1 MLSCL
6 LPTLRSKVLVYNI
19 NRNPYFRTD
28 NPAFVPTPTQTFT
41 DLNWHLN
48 LPAADPD
55 PYFDP
60 APPPFG
66 SKGNILTMR
75 RRISVRGIDRN
86 TGQTITWVDPIPYY
100 LNQEAINLLVQAP
113 LAPGVCTLIV
123 ELCDCDQCEARPG
136 TGRCV
141 TAEFPV
147 IYAPPG
153 SQLGTAGPGTGRR

>member
-1 MLSCL
+1 
-6 LPTLRSKVLVYNI
+6 
-19 NRNPYFRTD
+19 
-28 NPAFVPTPTQTFT
+28 VPTPTQTFT

-55 PYFDP
+55 PYFDVS
-60 APPPFG
+60 PPPFG

-86 TGQTITWVDPIPYY
+86 TGQSITWVDPIPYY

-153 SQLGTAGPGTGRR
+153 SQMGTAGPGTGRR